1 MGRRFS
7 TDLLPLAKGRSAV
20 AANGSAFAEAF
31 DKPLYDTDSC
41 RVVPSAGDV
50 QDFLER
56 IGQFRIADGIENS
69 PEADDDLS
77 SGLNILTK
85 GLGCLVFPTLSCL
98 HHGFNGLGNRFL
110 CVLGVEVDCLLRLVL
125 GQAEIFE
132 QRASLGGGSV
142 FDLEA
147 LGDFELGVLLWDDRL
162 VAGLGRFGWLR
173 RLSWLCRYR
182 RIEQARLGIRR
193 IRRWRSRARWG
204 RRRCVGLRRG
214 FG

>member
-1 MGRRFS
+1 LGRRFS
-7 TDLLPLAKGRSAV
+7 TSLLPLAKGRSAI

-31 DKPLYDTDSC
+31 DKGFEHTDER
-41 RVVPSAGDV
+41 RVIPSAGEV
-50 QDFLER
+50 HHSLEVA
-56 IGQFRIADGIENS
+56 GQFRIAKGVEDS
-69 PEADDDLS
+69 RDADDDLS
-77 SGLNILTK
+77 SRLNILTK

-110 CVLGVEVDCLLRLVL
+110 CELGVEIDCLLGLVL
-125 GQAEIFE
+125 GEAKIFE

-147 LGDFELGVLLWDDRL
+147 LGDFERFVLLRNDRF
-162 VAGLGRFGWLR
+162 VTGLRRFGWLR

-182 RIEQARLGIRR
+182 RIEQARLGTRR
-193 IRRWRSRARWG
+193 IRRWRCRVRWG
-204 RRRCVGLRRG
+204 RRRNGRLRRG